1 MESFDWMC
9 PYCYRAQAVTREQFD
24 QSFHPILN
32 SGSEFGNICCV
43 IRTIRC
49 ANGDCKKLQLQFA
62 LHKSSVDAIGQLL
75 KPADRI
81 QSWRLLPESFAKPQP
96 DYIPPPLVEDYTEA
110 CPIRDL
116 SPKASA
122 TLSRRCIQGMIRDFC
137 GIHDK
142 SLYLEITELRKNCDE
157 GNGIP
162 HVQLDTVDAIDAV
175 REIGKFGAHM
185 ET

>member
-1 MESFDWMC
+1 M
-9 PYCYRAQAVTREQFD
+9 
-24 QSFHPILN
+24 
-32 SGSEFGNICCV
+32 
-43 IRTIRC
+43 
-49 ANGDCKKLQLQFA
+49 
-62 LHKSSVDAIGQLL
+62 
-75 KPADRI
+75 
-81 QSWRLLPESFAKPQP
+81 
-96 DYIPPPLVEDYTEA
+96 EDYTEA
-110 CPIRDL
+110 CRIRDL

-185 ET
+185 EKDVNLIIDVDPIEAQKLIELIELLFEEWYVQRESRRQKIEALLEIAENKEAQRKQAPEE